1 MPTLD
6 FYEFCNE
13 IHVCLVRQ
21 NRLPRSL
28 CRGLC
33 GSIGKFL
40 RSTFP
45 WKTGDGTGQSAKPEN
60 SASLAF
66 AHLRGRILRRMT
78 ALSKNDK
85 TFLRLFKN
93 FDIW

>member
-1 MPTLD
+1 MNSAMKYMFVLLD
-6 FYEFCNE
+6 K
-13 IHVCLVRQ
+13 ID
-21 NRLPRSL
+21 S
-28 CRGLC
+28 RGLC
-33 GSIGKFL
+33 GIIGKFL

-78 ALSKNDK
+78 ALSKN
-85 TFLRLFKN
+85 TCG
-93 FDIW
+93 